1 MSTPFASGRDYASV
15 LSLCC
20 NHRIR
25 EGRTSKVIP
34 SRALRSH
41 LFNRI
46 SVLIWGTTRA
56 SYFSLYVI
64 HLSFRNGSD
73 DLLVTQA
80 TYQ

>member
-1 MSTPFASGRDYASV
+1 MSTLFASGRDYASV

-34 SRALRSH
+34 SRALFSH

-46 SVLIWGTTRA
+46 SVLFWGTTHC
-56 SYFSLYVI
+56 LYVI